1 LVVSLF
7 SASALSAESSGEV
20 EQGARL
26 VLSSEQ
32 IEPTTTFELRC
43 DEPLVA
49 LDQIGSVATEPPLV
63 IAPALPGT
71 FTWLSQRSGVLM
83 PAQPPA
89 LGTNYQVTLRPG
101 LQDAKGA
108 LLAATLKRRLQ
119 TPPFTACGFSP
130 ESFWE
135 EDAPSNP
142 QIHIQF
148 NADVSADLATKFIV
162 FRNAEGAVVPA
173 LVSQTKR
180 SDEYY
185 FPGGEPHTWQDRFTG
200 KATSDERRINKDGI
214 LSNCLCATPARPLP
228 PARGWQLVLEKNL
241 PSSDGTLHFAV
252 PVELKIG
259 DVIPFAVTKVD
270 PHNNVD
276 SGKRISISFSKRLS
290 PLLKSDDLL
299 KWIDISPVP
308 ANLKADLFWS
318 DVSISGDFS
327 LTEHYTVTIKSGIP
341 AAQPLVLDKDD
352 LRVVAFMPLP
362 PRLYFPTFTT
372 HQLAGG
378 QRRFDLRSVNL
389 QNIEVRAQL
398 LTRETLVPMLR
409 SYHQRYFK
417 KHELVGEG
425 ENYEPYQKFDAFIAN
440 GHAIYEKSF
449 QLGGERDTPKITS
462 LNWDAILGSRKSG
475 AVFLTAEG
483 TAERSIG
490 AQALVQ
496 VTDLGLVWKHAAAE
510 VMMYVFSHTTG
521 KPVAGATVYALSD
534 RNATLTSQ
542 QTDPRGIACLTVPG
556 NTAWL
561 LTEKDGDLH
570 AVSFHTSSNHSG
582 NSTDQQWYGLPT
594 YHSGIP
600 VSWYDERDDDGR
612 RVLMFT
618 ERPVYQ
624 PGEAVHLKAI
634 VRDWQ
639 ANEWVVPGN
648 LTGVLRCM
656 DSRRQ
661 TFLEQEVT
669 VSAKGSFDVSF
680 NLPKGALGN
689 YNYALSIDGDRLVRS
704 GNFRV
709 EEYKPNAF
717 EISMTAMEAYAAD
730 EKVEVP
736 LHAQY
741 FFGTPLVKARVKWSL
756 EASDQ
761 AFHPDGFDS
770 FLFGEDA
777 GAGPSV
783 EGNVSSFSM
792 QGEGVVDAQGTFVFQ
807 PHISTNP
814 QLPQPRRVSAL
825 VEITDLNQQTVSRRV
840 SFVKHSSEFYLLIK
854 PIGGN
859 LSAGEPAPV
868 EFVAANADGTPR
880 TQAVEAQV
888 ELQRI
893 DYRIIREEGAGGA
906 LKYRSLPEY
915 VRISQQKAA
924 AGKVRKSGNTWELE
938 PLENPALFTPPTPGQ
953 YLLRISTRDAADHEV
968 LALATFDVVAKNP
981 SLATWDYR
989 NEAQIDLV
997 PDQKIYHPGESATI
1011 LVKTPISGE
1020 ALVTVEREKV
1030 LRSFIAK
1037 LEGNAPTLSVP
1048 LERTDAPN
1056 VFVSVMLVRGHENS
1070 PRKIKTPEYRIGYCQ
1085 LNVERPETKLDVS
1098 VQADAPSYRPGQEV
1112 NVDTLVKDA
1121 TGAAVPDAEITLY
1134 AVDEGVLSLTG
1145 FTRPDPFAFFY
1156 TTQPLAIQSASSLQ
1170 ALLPE
1175 DPQQLTFSNKG
1186 YLVGGM
1192 GGEDGTPR
1200 VRKDFLACAFWQA
1213 DLVTDAAGKARAG
1226 FKAPDGLTRY
1236 RLVAVVQTAQSQ
1248 FGSAEAGFE
1257 ISKQLMLEPSLPR
1270 FGNVTDTVTARA
1282 VLFNQTG
1289 HAGEVE
1295 LSVQLDEN
1303 ARSDDTALVSRKVW
1317 IPATSSLAVDFPV
1330 EFKRAGLTKWL
1341 WRARMTGAAG
1351 EALEDAVQSTLA
1363 VGYVV
1368 PLLHETLVGR
1378 TAEAE
1383 LDLLTNAN
1391 PQFLQASGTLRVRL
1405 ANTRLLGLGEA
1416 VVYLQQY
1423 PYGCAEQTASRMI
1436 PWIAASELGKAVPE
1450 LNRSPDEIN
1459 AVIEHGINRLLS
1471 MQTSSG
1477 GLAYWPGGREP
1488 MLWVSAYGGFV
1499 LATAQRYG
1507 HPIPVACLDK
1517 ICDYLREKLRN
1528 TSELRDDYELAPR
1541 CLALYTL
1548 ALSGHAEPSYHEL
1561 VFKKRDVLSAECRA
1575 LLALA
1580 VLEANGPDEM
1590 VEELINSRMPAYPQG
1605 GYWFGSG
1612 ERELAV
1618 RLMAWVRHR
1627 SQDPAVDTLAEELM
1641 HACKQGRWG
1650 NTQENAWALLAL
1662 TTYAAKVETG
1672 TKQFGGSLQY
1682 GGPAD
1687 SFQLD
1692 DTKPL
1697 FAATRAIVPVTP
1709 ELPLTQPLQLSNP
1722 DRALIFSMVQL
1733 EGRPRVAKQPRQDRG
1748 YSIQRCYAKINDDNS
1763 QSQPEH
1769 WRVGDRVLVT
1779 LRIEVRQTAHYLAV
1793 DDPLPSVF
1801 EAVNP
1806 AFKTQQMNAGVD
1818 AELDCFSDFREIRAD
1833 RALFFADHIQPG
1845 NYTIR
1850 YLARVCA
1857 AGRVTAPAAKIEE
1870 MYHPERFGMSAT
1882 EEVITNVLE

>member
-1 LVVSLF
+1 MF
-7 SASALSAESSGEV
+7 PISALGAELSDEV

-26 VLSSEQ
+26 VLNSEQ
-32 IEPTTTFELRC
+32 VEPTTTFELRC

-49 LDQIGSVATEPPLV
+49 FDQIGSVATEPPLV

-71 FTWLSQRSGVLM
+71 FTWLSQRSGVFM
-83 PAQPPA
+83 PTEPPM

-101 LQDAKGA
+101 LKNAKGA
-108 LLAATLKRRLQ
+108 LLAGTLKRGFQ

-135 EDAPSNP
+135 ENAPSNP

-148 NADVSADLATKFIV
+148 NADVSAGLATKFIV
-162 FRNAEGAVVPA
+162 FRSADGAEVPA
-173 LVSQTKR
+173 LVSQTNR
-180 SDEYY
+180 SDDYY
-185 FPGGEPHTWQDRFTG
+185 FLGGEPHSWKDRFTG
-200 KATSDERRINKDGI
+200 NATSDARRINKVGI
-214 LSNCLCATPARPLP
+214 LSNCLCATPARPLQ
-228 PARGWQLVLEKNL
+228 PAKGWRLFLAKDL
-241 PSSDGTLHFAV
+241 PSSDGTLHFPAA
-252 PVELKIG
+252 VELKIG

-270 PHNNVD
+270 ARNNLE
-276 SGKRISISFSKRLS
+276 SGRRIAISFSKRLS
-290 PLLKSDDLL
+290 PLLMPDDLL
-299 KWIDISPVP
+299 KWIGISPVP

-318 DVSISGDFS
+318 DISLSGDFS

-341 AAQPLVLDKDD
+341 AAVPFVLDKEDTHI
-352 LRVVAFMPLP
+352 VAFMPLP

-372 HQLAGG
+372 HQLSGG

-389 QNIEVRAQL
+389 QDVEVRAQL

-409 SYHQRYFK
+409 SYHKRYFK
-417 KHELVGEG
+417 EHELIGEG
-425 ENYEPYQKFDAFIAN
+425 EKYEPYQKFDAFIAN
-440 GHAIYEKSF
+440 GQAIYEKSF
-449 QLGGERDTPKITS
+449 QPGGKRDTTQITS
-462 LNWDAILGSRKSG
+462 LNWDDILGTGKSG

-483 TAERSIG
+483 PAERPLG

-496 VTDLGLVWKHAAAE
+496 VTDLGLVWKHVDAE
-510 VMMYVFSHTTG
+510 VMMYVFSHATG
-521 KPVAGATVYALSD
+521 KPVAGATVYALSEQ
-534 RNATLTSQ
+534 NTTLNSQ
-542 QTDPRGIACLTVPG
+542 QTDASGIARLTAPG

-561 LTEKDGDLH
+561 LAEKDADLH
-570 AVSFHTSSNHSG
+570 AVSFHTSYHSG
-582 NSTDQQWYGLPT
+582 DSTDRQWYGLST
-594 YHSGIP
+594 YHAGIP
-600 VSWYDERDDDGR
+600 VRWYDEPHDDGR

-624 PGEAVHLKAI
+624 PGETVHLKAI
-634 VRDWQ
+634 MRDWQ
-639 ANEWVVPGN
+639 ESEWVVPGT
-648 LTGVLRCM
+648 LTGVLRCK
-656 DSRRQ
+656 DSRAQ

-669 VSAKGSFDVSF
+669 LSATGSFDVSF
-680 NLPKGALGN
+680 TLPKGALGN

-717 EISMTAMEAYAAD
+717 EISMTAKEAYAAD
-730 EKVEVP
+730 EQVEVP
-736 LHAQY
+736 LQARY
-741 FFGTPLVKARVKWSL
+741 FFGTPLAKARVKWSL
-756 EASDQ
+756 EAADQ

-770 FLFGEDA
+770 FLFGEDG
-777 GAGPSV
+777 GAEPSAA
-783 EGNVSSFSM
+783 GNVSSFSM
-792 QGEGVVDAQGTFVFQ
+792 QGEGVVDTQGTFVFQ

-825 VEITDLNQQTVSRRV
+825 AEITDINQQTVSRRV
-840 SFVKHSSEFYLLIK
+840 SFVKHSSAFYLGIK
-854 PIGGN
+854 PIGEN

-868 EFVAANADGTPR
+868 EFVAVNADGRPC

-893 DYRIIREEGAGGA
+893 DYRIIREESAGGA
-906 LKYRSLPEY
+906 LKYRNLPEY
-915 VRISQQKAA
+915 VRISQQQAA

-953 YLLRISTRDAADHEV
+953 YLLRISTRDAASHEV
-968 LALATFDVVAKNP
+968 LALATFNVVGKKPA
-981 SLATWDYR
+981 LTTWDYQ
-989 NEAQIDLV
+989 NDAQIDLV
-997 PDQKIYHPGESATI
+997 PDKPIYHPGESVTI
-1011 LVKTPISGE
+1011 LIKTPISGE
-1020 ALVTVEREKV
+1020 ALVTVERETV
-1030 LRSFIAK
+1030 LRSFIAT

-1048 LERTDAPN
+1048 LEKTDAPN
-1056 VFVSVMLVRGHENS
+1056 VFVSVILIRGHENS
-1070 PRKIKTPEYRIGYCQ
+1070 PRKIKTPDYRIGYCQ
-1085 LNVERPETKLDVS
+1085 INIERPETKLEVR

-1112 NVDTLVKDA
+1112 NVDAVVKDA
-1121 TGAAVPDAEITLY
+1121 TGTPVPDAEITLY
-1134 AVDEGVLSLTG
+1134 VVDEGVLSLTG

-1156 TTQPLAIQSASSLQ
+1156 ATQPLAIQTASSLQ

-1192 GGEDGTPR
+1192 GGEDGAPR

-1213 DLVTDAAGKARAG
+1213 DLVTDAAGKARAS

-1236 RLVAVVQTAQSQ
+1236 RLVAVVQTAKSQ
-1248 FGSAEAGFE
+1248 FGSAEGKFE
-1257 ISKQLMLEPSLPR
+1257 INKPLMIEPSLPR

-1282 VLFNQTG
+1282 VLFNQTE
-1289 HAGEVE
+1289 HAGEVD

-1303 ARSDDTALVSRKVW
+1303 VLSAGAKVVVRKVQ

-1330 EFKRAGLTKWL
+1330 EFKQAGLTKWL
-1341 WRARMTGAAG
+1341 WRVRMTGAAG

-1363 VGYVV
+1363 VGYVA

-1383 LDLLTNAN
+1383 LNLLTSAN
-1391 PQFLQASGTLRVRL
+1391 PQFLEASGKVLVRL

-1436 PWIAASELGKAVPE
+1436 PWIVAAELGKAVPE
-1450 LNRSPDEIN
+1450 LNKSPHEIN

-1499 LATAQRYG
+1499 LAAARRHD
-1507 HPIPVACLDK
+1507 HPIPVGCLDK
-1517 ICDYLREKLRN
+1517 ICDYLKEELRD
-1528 TSELRDDYELAPR
+1528 TSELQDDYELAPR

-1548 ALSGHAEPSYHEL
+1548 ALAGHAEPSYHEL
-1561 VFKKRDVLSAECRA
+1561 VFKNRNVLSAECRA

-1580 VLEANGPDEM
+1580 VLEANGPVEM
-1590 VEELINSRMPAYPQG
+1590 VEELINSKMPAQPQG

-1618 RLMAWVRHR
+1618 RLMAWTCYR
-1627 SQDPAVDTLAEELM
+1627 SQDPTVGTLAEELM
-1641 HACKQGRWG
+1641 HACKQGRWS

-1682 GGPAD
+1682 GGIAD
-1687 SFQLD
+1687 AFQLD
-1692 DTKPL
+1692 DDKPL

-1709 ELPLTQPLQLSNP
+1709 EQPQPLPLQLSNP
-1722 DRALIFSMVQL
+1722 DRGMVFTMVQL

-1748 YSIQRCYAKINDDNS
+1748 YSLQRSYSKINDDNS
-1763 QSQPEH
+1763 QSEPKD

-1779 LRIEVRQTAHYLAV
+1779 LRMELRQAAHYLAV
-1793 DDPLPSVF
+1793 DDPLPAVF

-1806 AFKTQQMNAGVD
+1806 AFKTQEMNAGPD
-1818 AELDCFSDFREIRAD
+1818 AARDCFSDFREIRAD

-1882 EEVITNVLE
+1882 EEVITNALE